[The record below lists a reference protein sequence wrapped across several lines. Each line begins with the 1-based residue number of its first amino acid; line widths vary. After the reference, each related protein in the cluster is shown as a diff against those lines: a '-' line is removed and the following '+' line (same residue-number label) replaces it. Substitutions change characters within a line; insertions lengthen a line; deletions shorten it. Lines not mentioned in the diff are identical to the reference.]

1 MDIFE
6 NVVPVQMAP
15 NDGATTTY
23 ALSAGTSDVN
33 SVPID
38 MQAYQ
43 GSAFALQAI
52 LGTITSTGVGTFKL
66 QHSDSSGSG
75 FTDITGASVSWTDT
89 DSNKMVGIQVNRITK
104 RYIRVATDRG
114 TANSVI
120 AAMIGLIGGLR
131 KKPATGKFPTG
142 AGAWS
147 AVPSIIAQ

>member
-15 NDGATTTY
+15 DDGATTTY
-23 ALSAGTSDVN
+23 TLAAGTSDKN
-33 SVPID
+33 SVVLD
-38 MQAYQ
+38 MQTYQ
-43 GSAFALQAI
+43 GRAFALMLI
-52 LGTITSTGVGTFKL
+52 LGTITSTGVGTVKI
-66 QHSDSSGSG
+66 QHSDASGSG
-75 FTDITGASVSWTDT
+75 FTDITGASVSYADT
-89 DSNKMVGIQVNRITK
+89 DSNKIVGIQVNRITK
-104 RYIRVATDRG
+104 RYLRVALDRG

-120 AAMIGLIGGLR
+120 AAMIGLIGNLR